1 MNKNLWDPKDNL
13 KKKSN
18 LYKFEN
24 FLSKKLNYKISKN
37 FSELLKWS
45 IKNKREFWSSIWSF
59 CKVKGHNSNKF
70 IFKKELIK
78 NKFFKN

>member
-1 MNKNLWDPKDNL
+1 MNKKLWDATDNL

-37 FSELLKWS
+37 
-45 IKNKREFWSSIWSF
+45 
-59 CKVKGHNSNKF
+59 
-70 IFKKELIK
+70 
-78 NKFFKN
+78 